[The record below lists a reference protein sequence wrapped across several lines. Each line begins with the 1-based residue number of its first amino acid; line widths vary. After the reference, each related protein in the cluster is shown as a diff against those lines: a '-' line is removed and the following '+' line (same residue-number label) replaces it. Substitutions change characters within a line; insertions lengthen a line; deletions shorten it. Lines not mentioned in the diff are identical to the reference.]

1 MDARAVRAATV
12 IAACRRGQLG
22 RRAVR
27 AQLLAAA
34 HGRSV
39 RVRAR
44 QVLRQAERQA
54 ARSANLERHVRRHRA
69 AAIPDRSARVAAS
82 AAPAR
87 QPASAGGRPT
97 PQEVG
102 ETCDELREWLVRC
115 PGSAEISSLLAEC
128 EGAAL
133 ASAMAP
139 AGTDE
144 LLETVAELERFAS
157 AANGA
162 STAALLDE
170 CVTELERRRAAA
182 RPAPLGELQR
192 TATELRRLVASTTGG
207 QYNSELHSMLSQT
220 EAEIGRRHARRGK

>member
-27 AQLLAAA
+27 AQLLTAA
-34 HGRSV
+34 HKRSV
-39 RVRAR
+39 RARAR
-44 QVLRQAERQA
+44 RAQRQAAQER

-87 QPASAGGRPT
+87 QPSGRPT

-115 PGSAEISSLLAEC
+115 PGSAEISSLLVEC

-133 ASAMAP
+133 ASEVAP
-139 AGTDE
+139 AGTEE

-157 AANGA
+157 AANDSSSSA
-162 STAALLDE
+162 TVALLDE
-170 CVTELERRRAAA
+170 CVAELERRRAAA

-192 TATELRRLVASTTGG
+192 TATELRRLVASTT
-207 QYNSELHSMLSQT
+207 NSELHSMLSQT
-220 EAEIGRRHARRGK
+220 EAEIGRRHARRGR

>member
-1 MDARAVRAATV
+1 MTTTTTGRAPAGERHSQVQPLHPPDRRFCKGGSAAGTGEAAPEA
-12 IAACRRGQLG
+12 IAALLG
-22 RRAVR
+22 GV
-27 AQLLAAA
+27 
-34 HGRSV
+34 GRV
-39 RVRAR
+39 
-44 QVLRQAERQA
+44 E
-54 ARSANLERHVRRHRA
+54 
-69 AAIPDRSARVAAS
+69 P
-82 AAPAR
+82 
-87 QPASAGGRPT
+87 PT
-97 PQEVG
+97 R
-102 ETCDELREWLVRC
+102 DELREWLVRC

-128 EGAAL
+128 EDAAL

-162 STAALLDE
+162 STVALLDE
-170 CVTELERRRAAA
+170 CVTQLERRRAAA

>member
-1 MDARAVRAATV
+1 MWYAPGPGIILCV
-12 IAACRRGQLG
+12 IEG
-22 RRAVR
+22 
-27 AQLLAAA
+27 
-34 HGRSV
+34 
-39 RVRAR
+39 
-44 QVLRQAERQA
+44 
-54 ARSANLERHVRRHRA
+54 
-69 AAIPDRSARVAAS
+69 I
-82 AAPAR
+82 
-87 QPASAGGRPT
+87 RPYALY
-97 PQEVG
+97 QKVYKYG

-162 STAALLDE
+162 STVALLDE
-170 CVTELERRRAAA
+170 CVAELERRRAAA